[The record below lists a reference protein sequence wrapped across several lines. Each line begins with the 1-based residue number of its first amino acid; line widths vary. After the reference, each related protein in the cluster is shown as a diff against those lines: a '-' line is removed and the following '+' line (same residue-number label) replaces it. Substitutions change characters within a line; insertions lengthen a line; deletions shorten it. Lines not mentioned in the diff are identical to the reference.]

1 MASTTTTTA
10 PPASLAE
17 RFRLWRW
24 RNRQTVI
31 AFSVLTPLLLYFVVF
46 TWVPILVMVAISFT
60 EWNVIQWPPTF
71 VGLENYQEIL
81 TDKYYHNVMWR
92 TATIGGTVLV
102 LEMVVA
108 FGIALLLNQPLKG
121 RAIYR
126 TIWYLPVVISGAVL
140 AQTLAVFLYP
150 ARFGA
155 LNSLLI
161 ALGGEPVIWTRSEF
175 WMPFWVIMF
184 SFWRGVGT
192 GVIFFLAGLQSVDP
206 SLYEAAQVDGAG
218 RWSLFR
224 HITIPQIAPVTLF
237 IFITKLVG
245 SLQIWEA
252 PLVLTF
258 GGPNHSTRTIV
269 YSMYSDAFGNLT
281 MGMAAAQSILLLIVL
296 MVLSSTNLRLLRGHD

>member
-1 MASTTTTTA
+1 MASTTTTAA

-31 AFSVLTPLLLYFVVF
+31 AFTILTPMLLYFVVF
-46 TWVPILVMVAISFT
+46 TWIPILVMVAISFT

-108 FGIALLLNQPLKG
+108 FGIALLLNQPLRG
-121 RAIYR
+121 RAIFR

-161 ALGGEPVIWTRSEF
+161 AVGSEPVIWTRSEF

-192 GVIFFLAGLQSVDP
+192 GVIFFLAGLQS
-206 SLYEAAQVDGAG
+206 
-218 RWSLFR
+218 
-224 HITIPQIAPVTLF
+224 
-237 IFITKLVG
+237 
-245 SLQIWEA
+245 
-252 PLVLTF
+252 
-258 GGPNHSTRTIV
+258 
-269 YSMYSDAFGNLT
+269 
-281 MGMAAAQSILLLIVL
+281 
-296 MVLSSTNLRLLRGHD
+296 